1 MKYYSTGQLARK
13 FKVTN
18 TTIRRWIESG
28 KFEHVEKTLGGT
40 YRVGLDEHGVVILY
54 ARVSSKKQQ
63 SSIESQTEYMKSFV
77 SEYDEVI
84 NDIGSG
90 FNFKRKGF
98 RTILERCLRGECIKV
113 VVSNQDRFSRVGFEF
128 LQWLFERTGGSIEV
142 LDKTEAKQ
150 EFDYDNLISFIIVF
164 CNSYY
169 GKRSASRN
177 KKDQDLPEGS

>member
-1 MKYYSTGQLARK
+1 MKYYSTGYIAKK

-18 TTIRRWIESG
+18 TTVRRWIEEG
-28 KFEHVEKTLGGT
+28 KFENVEKTLGGT
-40 YRVGLDEHGVVILY
+40 YRVGLVEDETTILY

-63 SSIESQTEYMKSFV
+63 SSIDTQVSYMKKTV
-77 SEYDEVI
+77 DKYDEVI

-142 LDKTEAKQ
+142 LDKTETKQ
-150 EFDYDNLISFIIVF
+150 GFDYDNLISFITVF

-169 GKRSASRN
+169 GKRNASRN
-177 KKDQDLPEGS
+177 KKDQNLPE